1 MLYNIQISRL
11 ATSLVEI
18 RQIVSLGRGGG
29 GAKKYR
35 TAELIRLSDTVN
47 FLIKRLCSGDDS
59 FAGASFCARTALDAS
74 VGIDFVD
81 VAFRDSVNGAN
92 GLASATSHA

>member
-1 MLYNIQISRL
+1 MLYNIQIPCL
-11 ATSLVEI
+11 AASLVEI
-18 RQIVSLGRGGG
+18 RQIVSWGRVGG
-29 GAKKYR
+29 KKYR
-35 TAELIRLSDTVN
+35 TAESIRLSDTVK

>member
-1 MLYNIQISRL
+1 M
-11 ATSLVEI
+11 
-18 RQIVSLGRGGG
+18 GRVGG

-35 TAELIRLSDTVN
+35 TAESIRLSDTVK
-47 FLIKRLCSGDDS
+47 FLIKQLCSGDDS